1 MNLIES
7 YFNSKSKTH
16 WRIWPNTN
24 SSETFQNTF
33 SWVLY
38 MKEDAGYIYGIE
50 DNEEECIREIKEAI
64 GTYLKGID
72 LL

>member
-16 WRIWPNTN
+16 WKIWPNTN

-50 DNEEECIREIKEAI
+50 DNEEECIKEIKEAI
-64 GTYLKGID
+64 GTYLKSID

>member
-16 WRIWPNTN
+16 WRIWANTN
-24 SSETFQNTF
+24 SSETFQDTF

-38 MKEDAGYIYGIE
+38 MKEGVGYIYGIE
-50 DNEEECIREIKEAI
+50 DNEEACKKEIKEAI
-64 GTYLKGID
+64 GTYLKGIN

>member
-16 WRIWPNTN
+16 WKIWPNTN

-38 MKEDAGYIYGIE
+38 MKEDVGYIYGIE
-50 DNEEECIREIKEAI
+50 DDEDKCKEEIKAAI
-64 GTYLKGID
+64 GAYLKSMN

>member
-7 YFNSKSKTH
+7 YFNNKNKTF
-16 WRIWPNTN
+16 WKIWPNRN
-24 SSETFQNTF
+24 SSETLQNTC

-50 DNEEECIREIKEAI
+50 DNEDACKEEIKAAI
-64 GTYLKGID
+64 GDYLKGMN